1 MARSAAPQPMGNNS
15 EPSIGDLVAQAI
27 GDVTKLIKFEIDL
40 AKTELRGDVRRV
52 GLAVVLTGMA
62 AFAGCLVMV
71 LLSFALVYGL
81 IRLGIVPWAAF
92 LIVSAFLILLAA
104 LAILIVYV
112 RVRGIT
118 GFDSAEAGL
127 VPATFV
133 AVTVNVYGVPLVRP
147 VTVQFVVSP
156 AAAHVF
162 PPGLAVTV

>member
-27 GDVTKLIKFEIDL
+27 GDVTKLVKFEIDL
-40 AKTELRGDVRRV
+40 AKKELRGDVRRV

-112 RVRGIT
+112 RVRGISGLRKT
-118 GFDSAEAGL
+118 RESVQEDLALLKRDEAATTPPAVEAG
-127 VPATFV
+127 
-133 AVTVNVYGVPLVRP
+133 
-147 VTVQFVVSP
+147 
-156 AAAHVF
+156 
-162 PPGLAVTV
+162 